1 MTPRMVTM
9 VTKVKIMILPDML
22 TVLERYVGSIVP
34 GSSTTNCTC
43 VSSSL
48 CLAGDIITDGAGVFN
63 LRRFCTL
70 GQVCCSH
77 PLTSTTTP
85 ATSTS
90 TSSNPYTSGCG
101 IQDYT
106 LTNRFQ
112 PKITSSLSSSL
123 TTLGEFPW
131 MAAVLDTD
139 TGGFL
144 CGGSLVGEKVVLTAA
159 HCVAGRAPASLTV
172 RLGEW
177 DASTT
182 TESIAHQDI
191 RVHTVLIHP
200 NYYPPGVFY
209 DLALLGLEEAA
220 DTDKANI
227 GLECLPSNDT
237 AAQTY
242 VLDQC
247 LVIGW
252 GKETFGSAGISAVLK
267 KIQVPTEW
275 CLVVTNVPIRFP
287 SSTISPASPS
297 SSLPSSAPGSG
308 STSPSSVLEARLA
321 GTPARVTEVV
331 PSCVLSAPNL
341 RGWFRWELSAG
352 AWSVGWP
359 SRGSTPTSSDL
370 RQTSG
375 WRRM

>member
-1 MTPRMVTM
+1 
-9 VTKVKIMILPDML
+9 ML
-22 TVLERYVGSIVP
+22 TILERYVGSVIP

-70 GQVCCSH
+70 GQVCCTH
-77 PLTSTTTP
+77 PLPSTTSTP
-85 ATSTS
+85 ATST
-90 TSSNPYTSGCG
+90 TSNTFTSGCG
-101 IQDYT
+101 LSDST
-106 LTNRFQ
+106 LTNRFK

-131 MAAVLDTD
+131 MAALLDTD

-182 TESIAHQDI
+182 SETIAHQDI
-191 RVHTVLIHP
+191 RVNAVLIHP
-200 NYYPPGVFY
+200 DYYPPGVFY
-209 DLALLGLEEAA
+209 DLALLGLEVAA
-220 DTDKANI
+220 DTNKANI
-227 GLECLPSNDT
+227 GLGCLPSNDN

-267 KIQVPTEW
+267 KIQVSPEL
-275 CLVVTNVPIRFP
+275 CLLLILFP
-287 SSTISPASPS
+287 SGSHHRPS
-297 SSLPSSAPGSG
+297 RLPVLAP
-308 STSPSSVLEARLA
+308 VCQARLQ
-321 GTPARVTEVV
+321 V
-331 PSCVLSAPNL
+331 PPP
-341 RGWFRWELSAG
+341 RGLHSEM
-352 AWSVGWP
+352 
-359 SRGSTPTSSDL
+359 
-370 RQTSG
+370 
-375 WRRM
+375 RRRSNMYIITLLL